1 LLLKRIILKILL
13 FFGDS
18 YEDESAKGYLS
29 FDIRE
34 LHGKTVQDAEI
45 NFIELDKINNPEF
58 AAYIDVKAFNYG
70 NTLDS
75 DDFAFGGVSLARIPT
90 SSTSYT
96 ISGDTLKNE
105 LQKIL
110 NSAETDYFQ
119 VKLGL
124 SSKTNNDG
132 TEDFL
137 GFSLDDAW
145 LYVIYID

>member
-1 LLLKRIILKILL
+1 MLLKRIILKILL

-90 SSTSYT
+90 SSTHYT